1 MKSLFWSGLV
11 VLMLGFLS
19 LAVPIPRTE
28 RNGVKAGGI
37 SIGVETRHEET
48 LSPVVSTILILG
60 GVGMMVIAAKSRTAA
75 E

>member
-60 GVGMMVIAAKSRTAA
+60 GVGMMVIAAKRRTAA